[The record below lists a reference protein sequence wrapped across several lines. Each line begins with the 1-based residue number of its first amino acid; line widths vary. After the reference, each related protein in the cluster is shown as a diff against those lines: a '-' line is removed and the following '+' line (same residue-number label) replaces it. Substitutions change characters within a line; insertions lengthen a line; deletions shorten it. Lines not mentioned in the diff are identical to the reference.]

1 MKKILSLTLLMFVA
15 LVFVGCG
22 GAVTLY
28 TEAPTE
34 APTEAVTTVEG
45 SEPTGDTT
53 GVTGDVSTEE
63 VTEAPTTEEVVT
75 VPSDKVMQPG
85 ITSNEIVIWVGDEVE
100 AFYQQKANE
109 YIAQYNANPD
119 YQYLYP
125 HTIRVQGADTG
136 TAASTFADDPE
147 AGPDIL
153 TIAHDNLGKLL
164 SGSSAIYPISYQ
176 PLLDQIEAQN
186 TQSFIDVSR
195 GESGGV
201 VYNYGVP
208 YEAQALILYYNTKY
222 LTAEDVETWEGIWD
236 VAKAMD
242 VRATTVTGTDGFNNS
257 FLVLSS
263 YADTGEMPI
272 SIYRNGLFENTDLV
286 NDGAISIM
294 KWGQRFFS
302 DPNGADQASDSG
314 WEVDLDVDNELTLSV
329 VGGAWH
335 FASAQAALGENLG
348 IAPLPTYT
356 LTEDDVY
363 GSVQAG
369 TVMHSGTFADTKM
382 FVMNKRSASLY
393 YLEDLL
399 LFLTNKSVQEESFI
413 ENGSLPAYK
422 NAAAE
427 FESMGG
433 DDMLSQLA
441 AAQIEMFNWGIPQPF
456 GGDLRFNF
464 YYYSKQGPE
473 KLFYMLTDT
482 DPDIVFDTDEK
493 IIARLQEVENIWIY
507 GNVEGE

>member
-1 MKKILSLTLLMFVA
+1 MKKILSMTLLMLFA
-15 LVFVGCG
+15 FAFVGCG

-28 TEAPTE
+28 TTDADGKT
-34 APTEAVTTVEG
+34 
-45 SEPTGDTT
+45 TGDNTT
-53 GVTGDVSTEE
+53 DQATIDQGDK
-63 VTEAPTTEEVVT
+63 TT
-75 VPSDKVMQPG
+75 PPG
-85 ITSNEIVIWVGDEVE
+85 IESNEIVIWVGDEVSE
-100 AFYQQKANE
+100 FYQLKADE
-109 YIAQYNANPD
+109 YIAQYNAD
-119 YQYLYP
+119 SSKQYLYP
-125 HTIRVQGADTG
+125 HTITVQGADTG

-222 LTAEDVETWEGIWD
+222 LTEEDVETWEGIWD
-236 VAKAMD
+236 VAKSMD

-263 YADTGEMPI
+263 YAATGEMPI
-272 SIYRNGLFENTDLV
+272 KIYENGIFENSDLT
-286 NDGAISIM
+286 NDGAMSIM

-314 WEVDLDVDNELTLSV
+314 WEVDLDIVNENTLSV
-329 VGGAWH
+329 IGGAWH
-335 FASAQAALGENLG
+335 FKSAQAALGENLG
-348 IAPLPTYT
+348 IATLPTYT
-356 LTEDDVY
+356 ITEADAY
-363 GSVQAG
+363 GSVEAD

-393 YLEDLL
+393 YLEDIL
-399 LFLTNKSVQEESFI
+399 LFLTNKSIQEESFI

-422 NAAAE
+422 NASAE
-427 FESMGG
+427 FTSMNS
-433 DDMLSQLA
+433 DDISAQLA
-441 AAQIEMFNWGIPQPF
+441 SKQIEMFEWGIPQPF

-464 YYYSKQGPE
+464 WYYSKQGPD
-473 KLFYMLTDT
+473 KLYYMLTNT
-482 DPDIVFDTDEK
+482 DPDIEFDTDEK
-493 IIARLQEVENIWIY
+493 IMARLIEVENIWKY
-507 GNVEGE
+507 GDAAGDE

>member
-1 MKKILSLTLLMFVA
+1 MKKILSLTLLFLIA
-15 LVFVGCG
+15 FVFVGCG
-22 GAVTLY
+22 DAVTLY
-28 TEAPTE
+28 TADITDDGGN
-34 APTEAVTTVEG
+34 TGGSSTDAVTTEQ
-45 SEPTGDTT
+45 GDKIMPP
-53 GVTGDVSTEE
+53 GV
-63 VTEAPTTEEVVT
+63 
-75 VPSDKVMQPG
+75 
-85 ITSNEIVIWVGDEVE
+85 TSNEIVIWVGDEV
-100 AFYQQKANE
+100 ADFYQEKANE
-109 YIAQYNANPD
+109 YIAQYNANSAN
-119 YQYLYP
+119 QYLYP
-125 HTIRVQGADTG
+125 HTITVQGADTG
-136 TAASTFADDPE
+136 TAATTFADDPE

-195 GESGGV
+195 GKSGDV
-201 VYNYGVP
+201 VYNYGIP

-222 LTAEDVETWEGIWD
+222 LTEEDVKTWEGIWD
-236 VAKAMD
+236 VAKEMN

-263 YADTGEMPI
+263 FAETGEMPI
-272 SIYRNGLFENTDLV
+272 SIYRDGLLENTDLV
-286 NDGAISIM
+286 NDGAMSIM

-314 WEVDLDVDNELTLSV
+314 WEVDLDVDNENTLTV
-329 VGGAWH
+329 IGGAWH
-335 FASAQAALGENLG
+335 YASAQSALGENLG
-348 IAPLPTYT
+348 IATLPTYT
-356 LTEDDVY
+356 ITEEDAY
-363 GSVQAG
+363 GEVEAG

-393 YLEDLL
+393 YLEDILL
-399 LFLTNKSVQEESFI
+399 YLTNKDIQEESFI

-427 FESMGG
+427 FTSMSG
-433 DDMLSQLA
+433 DDILAQLA
-441 AAQIEMFNWGIPQPF
+441 AAQISMFEWGIPQPF
-456 GGDLRFNF
+456 GGDLRFNY

-482 DPDIVFDTDEK
+482 DPDITFDTDEK
-493 IIARLQEVENIWIY
+493 ILARLQEVENIWITGKPE
-507 GNVEGE
+507 GN